1 MPARWLRSAVL
12 VLASMTLF
20 ACSPQADVP
29 APTATSTT
37 AATTTQPP
45 TPEELAAEAAMA
57 AFNGM
62 HQVTEAAAR
71 DPGAKDWE
79 PEIRQFAGDPF
90 AFLEVQSIRD
100 FATRGIRQAGEVTV
114 EAEVTAVDLASL
126 EGPTVMITAC
136 FDRTESDLVY
146 ADTGESIRPPGAPAE
161 LPRVVSNVKVI
172 HYEAE
177 PGQPWLVST
186 VDTQPDQP
194 C

>member
-1 MPARWLRSAVL
+1 MSWLLLAVAVL
-12 VLASMTLF
+12 AT
-20 ACSPQADVP
+20 ACSPQADTP
-29 APTATSTT
+29 SPTATSETT
-37 AATTTQPP
+37 ATTTQPP
-45 TPEELAAEAAMA
+45 TPEELAGEAAMA
-57 AFNGM
+57 AYNGM
-62 HQVTEAAAR
+62 QQVTEAADR

-90 AFLEVQSIRD
+90 AFLVVQSIRD
-100 FATRGIRQAGEVTV
+100 FATRGIRQVGEVTV

-136 FDRTESDLVY
+136 IDRSESDLVY

-177 PGQPWLVST
+177 PGEPWLVST
-186 VDTQPDQP
+186 VDTHPDQP